1 MSTAINAS
9 IWDQGFYLWL
19 NPVPTDG
26 IRRLQ
31 ERKNSS
37 KKHVSSWPTVLSHL
51 MGLHRG
57 EPSVSQSWGLFFPH
71 LTDTHTLINQFY
83 GEKLPFPSGVA
94 PGTDLTFV
102 GDTSTDSPP
111 KNQKQIILVSGVV
124 LGKDLKCSLP
134 IIFLETFLPYAYSI
148 FQGKLYFNPAN

>member
-9 IWDQGFYLWL
+9 VWDQGFYLWL
-19 NPVPTDG
+19 NPLPPDG

-31 ERKNSS
+31 ERKNSN
-37 KKHVSSWPTVLSHL
+37 KKHVSSWPTVILHL
-51 MGLHRG
+51 MGLQR
-57 EPSVSQSWGLFFPH
+57 WALCFPE
-71 LTDTHTLINQFY
+71 LRTPLPPPTDTHTLINQFY

-102 GDTSTDSPP
+102 GDTSTNSPP
-111 KNQKQIILVSGVV
+111 KNQKRIILVSGV
-124 LGKDLKCSLP
+124 LLQKDLKCSLP
-134 IIFLETFLPYAYSI
+134 IIFLESFLPYAYSI